1 MTSPPIPI
9 NEKERLN
16 SLKEYQI
23 LDTLPG
29 DAYDD
34 LTFLASQI
42 CDTPIALVSLI
53 DTDRQWFKSKVGLE
67 VNEISRDISFCGHAI
82 NNQQEIFEIQS
93 ASEDDRFFDN
103 PLVINDL
110 YFKFY
115 AGIPLVNSEGF
126 SLGTLCVIDTKPK
139 KLSNSQKKSLAA
151 LSRQVMHHMELQRQL
166 IKQEEFNEEVA
177 TKYRLLHTILSTL
190 PQGVIAL
197 NEENKFLLINDSAK
211 IMMGDVKSK
220 ISGLGDLYEKFETF
234 HVDGKTQIKQ
244 GEMPAGRSMR
254 GEVVLGMQAYIK
266 NRKTGEGKYYSFDAK
281 PLLGEN
287 KEIKGV
293 ILVASDISEQKEK
306 EFELNKGEDLLLQ
319 AQDLAN
325 LGHWVVDLVKGTVFW
340 SQETKEIHE
349 VAEDYVP
356 TLEGAIN
363 FYDEESKPIIKEAI
377 QQAIAEKKRWDVK
390 LGILTATKKH
400 RWVRAT
406 GKPYEEDG
414 KVTKLFGVFQDITRD
429 KIAFDEVLERQE
441 TIKKLNADL
450 NSVNAELEEFTYI
463 ATHDLKSPLAAI
475 KGHVEIIENEVGNS
489 NLTVGKSLLW
499 IRDSIENAESKIE
512 SIISIAR
519 LKMEHGKN
527 FTTVDIFKL
536 LKSLKNNILPNYDK
550 YIERFTIRMDSELK
564 VETNK
569 LYLETV
575 LLNLIEN
582 AVKYRKH
589 NQNVSIDISISKN
602 KSKTEI
608 LVTDNGLGMD
618 MEKSKVKLFK
628 MFHRLHDHVEGSGIG
643 LYLSSKMIENIGGK
657 ISVESTIGVGTTF
670 KIVF

>member
-1 MTSPPIPI
+1 MTSPTIPV
-9 NEKERLN
+9 NEKKRLN
-16 SLKEYQI
+16 SLQEYQI
-23 LDTLPG
+23 LDTVPSNV
-29 DAYDD
+29 YDD

-67 VNEISRDISFCGHAI
+67 VNETSREISFCGHAI
-82 NNQQEIFEIQS
+82 NNPQEIFEIQNTT
-93 ASEDDRFFDN
+93 EDDRFYDN
-103 PLVINDL
+103 PLVTNDPD
-110 YFKFY
+110 FKFY

-139 KLSNSQKKSLAA
+139 RLSNSQKKSLAA

-166 IKQEEFNEEVA
+166 IKQKKFNEEVA
-177 TKYRLLHTILSTL
+177 TKYRLLHTILSTI

-197 NEENKFLLINDSAK
+197 NEENKFLLINESAK
-211 IMMGDVKSK
+211 IMVGYLKST
-220 ISGLGDLYEKFETF
+220 INGLGDLYEKFETF
-234 HVDGKTQIKQ
+234 HVDGKTLIEQE
-244 GEMPAGRSMR
+244 EMPAVRSMR
-254 GEVVLGMQAYIK
+254 GEVVQGMQAYIK

-281 PLLGEN
+281 PLLDEN
-287 KEIKGV
+287 KGIKGV
-293 ILVASDISEQKEK
+293 ILVASDISEQKQK
-306 EFELNKGEDLLLQ
+306 EFQVNKGEELLSQ

-325 LGHWVVDLVKGTVFW
+325 LGHWVADLVKGTVFW
-340 SQETKEIHE
+340 SQETRDIHE
-349 VAEDYVP
+349 VAEDYIP
-356 TLEGAIN
+356 TLERGIN

-390 LGILTATKKH
+390 LGILTATKRH

-475 KGHVEIIENEVGNS
+475 KGHAEIIENEVGNS
-489 NLTVGKSLLW
+489 SLMVGKSLLW

-512 SIISIAR
+512 SIINIAR
-519 LKMEHGKN
+519 LKIEHEKN
-527 FTTVDIFKL
+527 FTIVDIFKL
-536 LKSLKNNILPNYDK
+536 VRKLKNNISPNYDK
-550 YIERFTIRMDSELK
+550 SIERFTIRAESELK

-575 LLNLIEN
+575 LSNLIEN

-589 NQNVSIDISISKN
+589 NQKVSIDISISKN

-608 LVTDNGLGMD
+608 LVTDNGLGID

-643 LYLSSKMIENIGGK
+643 LYLSSKMVENIGGK
-657 ISVESTIGVGTTF
+657 ISVESELGVGTTF

>member
-1 MTSPPIPI
+1 MTSPTIPV
-9 NEKERLN
+9 NEKKRLN
-16 SLKEYQI
+16 SLQEYQI
-23 LDTLPG
+23 LDTVPSNV
-29 DAYDD
+29 YDD

-67 VNEISRDISFCGHAI
+67 VNETSREISFCGHAI
-82 NNQQEIFEIQS
+82 NNPQEIFEIQNTT
-93 ASEDDRFFDN
+93 EDDRFYDN
-103 PLVINDL
+103 PLVTNDPD
-110 YFKFY
+110 FKFY

-139 KLSNSQKKSLAA
+139 RLSNSQKKSLAA

-166 IKQEEFNEEVA
+166 IKQKKFNEEVA
-177 TKYRLLHTILSTL
+177 TKYRLLHTILSTI

-197 NEENKFLLINDSAK
+197 NEENKFLLINESAK
-211 IMMGDVKSK
+211 IMVGYLKST
-220 ISGLGDLYEKFETF
+220 INGLGDLYEKFETF
-234 HVDGKTQIKQ
+234 HVDGKTLIEQE
-244 GEMPAGRSMR
+244 EMPAVRSMR
-254 GEVVLGMQAYIK
+254 GEVVQGMQAYIK

-281 PLLGEN
+281 PLLDEN
-287 KEIKGV
+287 KGIKGV
-293 ILVASDISEQKEK
+293 ILVASDISEQKQK
-306 EFELNKGEDLLLQ
+306 EFQVNKGEELLSQ

-325 LGHWVVDLVKGTVFW
+325 LGHWVADLVKGTVFW
-340 SQETKEIHE
+340 SQETRDIHE
-349 VAEDYVP
+349 VAEDYIP
-356 TLEGAIN
+356 TLERGIN

-390 LGILTATKKH
+390 LGILTATKRH

-475 KGHVEIIENEVGNS
+475 KGHAEIIENEVGNS
-489 NLTVGKSLLW
+489 SLMVGKSLLW

-512 SIISIAR
+512 SIINIAR
-519 LKMEHGKN
+519 LKIEHEKN
-527 FTTVDIFKL
+527 FTIVDIFKL
-536 LKSLKNNILPNYDK
+536 VRKLKNNISPNYDK
-550 YIERFTIRMDSELK
+550 SIERFTIRAESELK

-575 LLNLIEN
+575 LSNLIEN

-589 NQNVSIDISISKN
+589 NQKVSIDISISKN

-608 LVTDNGLGMD
+608 LVTDNGLGID

-643 LYLSSKMIENIGGK
+643 LYLSSKM
-657 ISVESTIGVGTTF
+657 VESELGVGTTF